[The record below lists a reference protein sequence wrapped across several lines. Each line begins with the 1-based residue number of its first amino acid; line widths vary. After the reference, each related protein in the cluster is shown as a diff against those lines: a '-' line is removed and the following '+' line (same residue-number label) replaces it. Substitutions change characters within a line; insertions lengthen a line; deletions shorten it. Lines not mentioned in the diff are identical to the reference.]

1 MYDCIV
7 IGAGAA
13 GLTAAITAARNGR
26 KVLVLEQGDRAGRK
40 IAASGNGKCNFTNEV
55 INIAKYR
62 TDDPAALECIL
73 CGDAYKRACSFLE
86 SVNLDIRT
94 RNGYAYPASEQA
106 ASVVKALLLEAVTTG
121 VEIQYG
127 VRVTEAS
134 GNGKGFVVNG
144 EIATASE
151 KGDSRNVVHMNSGSD
166 IKSSVVFTAKSKSLL
181 IACGG
186 KSCPKLGGSETGYA
200 IARGFGHTVS
210 EPRPALV
217 KLNCAE
223 KFCRT
228 LSGVRCEARV
238 STLIN
243 GWDSAAEEGEII
255 FTDKGISGIPVMIL
269 SGNVSEALSEGRKV
283 ELSVDLMKNRT
294 VNEVVRLL
302 EKKFG
307 TFTGRTNEEVLNG
320 MLNSKL
326 NYVLL
331 KNSDIDPEAVNNG
344 LGEAMC
350 RKLAVSIKDLR
361 LSVTSTAGFDD
372 AQVTSGG
379 VLLHEISAY
388 TMQSSRVPGLFF
400 AGEVINVDGI
410 CGGYNLTFAW
420 LSGEIAG
427 KNM

>member
-1 MYDCIV
+1 MFDCV
-7 IGAGAA
+7 VVGAGAA

-26 KVLVLEQGDRAGRK
+26 KVLVLEQGEKAGRK

-55 INIAKYR
+55 INITKYR
-62 TDDPAALECIL
+62 TDDAAALECIL
-73 CGDAYKRACSFLE
+73 SGDAYKHVCDFLN
-86 SVNLDIRT
+86 SVNLDIKT

-106 ASVVKALLLEAVTTG
+106 ASVVKALLLEACSTG
-121 VEIQYG
+121 VEIRYG
-127 VRVTEAS
+127 VKVTSAAVC
-134 GNGKGFVVNG
+134 GKGFTVKG
-144 EIATASE
+144 ETAGGAFKE
-151 KGDSRNVVHMNSGSD
+151 KC
-166 IKSSVVFTAKSKSLL
+166 TSLL
-181 IACGG
+181 IAGGG
-186 KSCPKLGGSETGYA
+186 KSCPKLGGSDIGYL
-200 IARGFGHTVS
+200 IAKSFGHTVS

-238 STLIN
+238 STVIN
-243 GWDSAAEEGEII
+243 GWDSTAEEGEII

-283 ELSVDLMKNRT
+283 ELSVDFMKNRT
-294 VNEVVRLL
+294 VNEVISLL

-307 TFTGRTNEEVLNG
+307 TFKDRTNEEVLNG
-320 MLNSKL
+320 MFNSKL

-331 KNSDIDPEAVNNG
+331 KNAGIDPEAKNAG
-344 LGEAMC
+344 LSGAQC
-350 RKLAVSIKDLR
+350 RKLAALIKDMR
-361 LSVTSTAGFDD
+361 LSITSTAGFDE

-400 AGEVINVDGI
+400 AGEIINVDGI